1 MKTERKSI
9 SSLILQIALGLLF
22 LVSGIWSLQSGNGDE
37 IAGAIRSIFD
47 GDIEKV
53 LVVVFAIIEI
63 ITGVFLLLRIFLNG
77 VIFNVIILIAS
88 ILISVTQVSK
98 KYSISPRKMST
109 EKQHPLAE
117 CSAGGYAFYIFC
129 SESHVRKLF
138 AIANCPG
145 VIPCT
150 NCATL

>member
-63 ITGVFLLLRIFLNG
+63 ITGVFLLLRIFVFLGTN
-77 VIFNVIILIAS
+77 LD
-88 ILISVTQVSK
+88 
-98 KYSISPRKMST
+98 
-109 EKQHPLAE
+109 
-117 CSAGGYAFYIFC
+117 
-129 SESHVRKLF
+129 KLF
-138 AIANCPG
+138 MLIIMICWIVCIIMTDVIGPNGIINNLNSNFLNFLHRFASHLLILGAIIK
-145 VIPCT
+145 VSE
-150 NCATL
+150 